1 MVAQARLKD
10 RYEIKETLGHGG
22 MGVVYRAFDSFIRR
36 EVALKTIRDTPDPAA
51 LETFKK
57 EWGVLA
63 SLAHPNIIELFDLG
77 DFEENGTSKPYFVMP
92 LLPGATLESLIRT
105 SSHRLTVERVVEI
118 VSQICRGLQA
128 AHERG
133 LVHRD
138 LKPSNIFVMD
148 DDSVKIIDFGVAHIL
163 DARTTMN
170 LKGTLAYMAPEQIE
184 MKALSPLTDIFALG
198 VVAYETLCLRRP
210 FQGRNQSEM
219 VEAILTQI
227 PPGVSDFNP
236 SVNQSIS
243 RVIHKAL
250 AKQPF
255 HRFASAKEFSDTL
268 QRASRNEPI
277 EFFDPTRFQPR
288 VQKAQ
293 KAFEQ
298 GDFQFASEILDEL
311 NAEGYIDPAIT
322 TLHRQIHFASRQ
334 KTVQQLLYSAR
345 TRIEENENPLALQKI
360 QEVLQLDSNN
370 AEALSLKEKLESRRM
385 EEKVEDW
392 FRLARQHIENCDFTH
407 AKEALQNL
415 LQVKPNESQALQLL
429 TEVSRREQE
438 YQKSRQKKQELY
450 ENAMQFWEGGEVTAA
465 LTKLKLLLE
474 LDQRN
479 PDRGSSE
486 SGARYQN
493 LYKQVRSE
501 HDAID
506 NAFGEARR
514 LLTERNFSAALA
526 ICDTYLTKYPSHALF
541 QSLKYD
547 IAEQQRQ
554 ELSGQ
559 IAEIHRR
566 VEAEPDLD
574 KRVNILKEAAE
585 RLPEEA
591 NFGPALRLMRDK
603 RDLVNSIVAKARQ
616 HEEQG
621 QFNEALG
628 QWEILK
634 TIYVNYPGLDYEID
648 RVIRRRDQQA
658 RAASK
663 ARWVEQIDLCLET
676 ADFLQG
682 REFLQQALEEFPQ
695 DSELVELERFITQK
709 FERSQEAQALLS
721 QGQELCG
728 QKDFEKG
735 IEVLSRAQQT
745 DDRNPAIRLT
755 LVNNLIEYSRILLD
769 KNWQQAE
776 SFLKRAWELE
786 PSNSQGLSLRT
797 LIADRKR
804 EEFVDQ
810 CVSQARQLQAAG
822 ELNSATTVLEQ
833 GLSRYPNEFR
843 LSQLLNT
850 LKKGLEE
857 ERRRSFDELQQIQR
871 NSENTTDVTTLQQNL
886 ERAQKL
892 ANLYPD
898 DAQFHTITLNIQK
911 RQEMSTPSSKRAF
924 EMAVS
929 AAPPVLDAKETTPAK
944 IKPIPTSG
952 SATRL
957 DGSGGEGGGA
967 IDEPLSESQLSQ
979 PDSKENEKEV
989 AVDNFP
995 PPHSTLLP
1003 TGIADS
1009 RLEKRSFPEPSKT
1022 KKKVVYLL
1030 LMLAASAIVIFIA
1043 VFWGKKGGQD
1053 KVVAPQ
1059 NSSLTRLE
1067 VRTTPP
1073 GARILVNG
1081 QYRGLSNL
1089 TLDLSEGV
1097 HHLRAEMQ
1105 GYNPEFLSLDLK
1117 SGESPAPIEI
1127 SLAPMNASIESPAP
1141 LEPLPPTEIVQATAP
1156 ATRKNPAKTKSQP
1169 VLPDSKA
1176 KTVASVASEIP
1187 LQSIHG
1193 VLRVKRSPQNALV
1206 TMQSGMDKEPRV
1218 VSEDSLDVIEGEY
1231 TLVASAPGYTRLSV
1245 PVKIESGKT
1254 NDVEMKL
1261 QPIPDYEKDW
1271 KTAWTPPGGWVPD
1284 GEWLVRTG
1292 GSFVMSTVPPK
1303 PGTFTFTVWRKSK
1316 TAQWFVNYR
1325 DERNYDLF
1333 ELDKKN
1339 LIRTQIRDGKKS
1351 RPVKIAH
1358 QLDKQTQFQ
1367 VQITVTKEN
1376 VTHRVFDGQNWKV
1389 LDEYKWGLP
1398 EDSLGKFGFFVPGR
1412 DQIGLSSFSFKSM

>member
-1 MVAQARLKD
+1 MAEPRLKN
-10 RYEIKETLGHGG
+10 RYEIKETLGQGG
-22 MGVVYRAFDSFIRR
+22 MGVVYRAFDSVIQR
-36 EVALKTIRDTPDPAA
+36 EVALKTIRDTPDPMA
-51 LETFKK
+51 LETFYK
-57 EWGVLA
+57 ECGVLA
-63 SLAHPNIIELFDLG
+63 SLAHPNIIEIFDRG
-77 DFEENGTSKPYFVMP
+77 EFEENGTNKPYFVMP

-105 SSHRLTVERVVEI
+105 SSPRLTVERVVEI
-118 VSQICRGLQA
+118 ISQICRGLQA
-128 AHERG
+128 AHESG

-210 FQGRNQSEM
+210 FQGRNQSEI
-219 VEAILTQI
+219 VEAILNQI

-268 QRASRNEPI
+268 QKASRNEPI
-277 EFFDPTRFQPR
+277 DFFDPTRFQPR
-288 VQKAQ
+288 VEKAQ
-293 KAFEQ
+293 KAFGQ

-322 TLHRQIHFASRQ
+322 TLHRQIQSASRQ

-345 TRIEENENPLALQKI
+345 TRVEENEYPLALQKI
-360 QEVLQLDSNN
+360 QEILQLDPTNT
-370 AEALSLKEKLESRRM
+370 EALSLKEKLESRRM
-385 EEKVEDW
+385 EEKVDDW

-407 AKEALQNL
+407 AREALQNL

-429 TEVSRREQE
+429 TEVGRREQE

-450 ENAMQFWEGGEVTAA
+450 QNARQFWEGGEVTAA
-465 LTKLKLLLE
+465 LTKLKQLLE
-474 LDQRN
+474 LDQRS

-486 SGARYQN
+486 SGAQYQN
-493 LYKQVRSE
+493 LYKQVHSE
-501 HDAID
+501 HDAIN

-526 ICDTYLTKYPSHALF
+526 ICDTYLTKYPTHALF

-547 IAEQQRQ
+547 IAEQERQ

-574 KRVNILKEAAE
+574 RRVNILKEAAE
-585 RLPEEA
+585 RFPEEA
-591 NFGPALRLMRDK
+591 NFAPALRLMRDK
-603 RDLVNSIVAKARQ
+603 RDLVNSIVAKARL

-634 TIYVNYPGLDYEID
+634 TIYSTYPGLDYEIE
-648 RVIRRRDQQA
+648 RVIRRREQQT

-663 ARWVEQIDLCLET
+663 ARWVEQIDLCIET
-676 ADFLQG
+676 ADYLQG
-682 REFLQQALEEFPQ
+682 REFLQQALDEFPQ

-709 FERSQEAQALLS
+709 LERSQEAQALLS
-721 QGQELCG
+721 QGQELCA
-728 QKDFEKG
+728 QKHFEKG
-735 IEVLSRAQQT
+735 IEILSCAQQM
-745 DDRNPAIRLT
+745 DDRNPAIRLSFVKN
-755 LVNNLIEYSRILLD
+755 LVEHARTLLD
-769 KNWQQAE
+769 TNWQEAE
-776 SFLKRAWELE
+776 SLLKRALELE
-786 PSNSQGLSLRT
+786 PSHSQALSLRT

-804 EEFVDQ
+804 EEYVDQ

-822 ELNSATTVLEQ
+822 ELNSATTLLEQ

-843 LSQLLNT
+843 LSQLVNT

-871 NSENTTDVTTLQQNL
+871 NSETTNDVTTLQQNL
-886 ERAQKL
+886 ERAQKI

-898 DAQFHTITLNIQK
+898 DPQFHTITLNIQK
-911 RQEMSTPSSKRAF
+911 RQEMITPVSKKAF

-929 AAPPVLDAKETTPAK
+929 VTPAGLHLQETIPTK
-944 IKPIPTSG
+944 ITPIPTSA
-952 SATRL
+952 SEARL
-957 DGSGGEGGGA
+957 DVTVGEAGGA
-967 IDEPLSESQLSQ
+967 LDQTLSQ
-979 PDSKENEKEV
+979 ALLSPPESKEKNQKEV
-989 AVDNFP
+989 VIENIS
-995 PPHSTLLP
+995 PPHETLLP
-1003 TGIADS
+1003 AGIAEV
-1009 RLEKRSFPEPSKT
+1009 RLEKRSWPEPAKA
-1022 KKKVVYLL
+1022 KKIAISLL
-1030 LMLAASAIVIFIA
+1030 LIIAASAAVIFIA

-1053 KVVAPQ
+1053 KVVVPQ
-1059 NSSLTRLE
+1059 NATLTRLE
-1067 VRTTPP
+1067 VKTTPP

-1089 TLDLSEGV
+1089 ELDLSEGV
-1097 HHLRAEMQ
+1097 YHLRAEMQ
-1105 GYNPEFLSLDLK
+1105 GYSPEFLSVDLK
-1117 SGESPAPIEI
+1117 SGTSPAPIELTL
-1127 SLAPMNASIESPAP
+1127 SPLNASNESTSQV
-1141 LEPLPPTEIVQATAP
+1141 EPVAPTEIVPAAVS
-1156 ATRKNPAKTKSQP
+1156 ATRKNPARIKSQS
-1169 VLPDSKA
+1169 LAPDTKV
-1176 KTVASVASEIP
+1176 KTVASEIP
-1187 LQSIHG
+1187 LQSVRGI
-1193 VLRVKRSPQNALV
+1193 LRVKRSPSNALV
-1206 TMQSGMDKEPRV
+1206 TMQSRTDIEPRAV
-1218 VSEDSLDVIEGEY
+1218 TEDSLDILEGEY
-1231 TLVASAPGYTRLSV
+1231 TLVASAPGYTRVSV
-1245 PVKIESGKT
+1245 PVKVESGKS
-1254 NDVEMKL
+1254 NDVELKL
-1261 QPIPDYEKDW
+1261 QPLPDYEKDW
-1271 KTAWTPPGGWVPD
+1271 KTAWTPSGGWVPE
-1284 GEWLVRTG
+1284 GEWIVRTG
-1292 GSFVMSTVPPK
+1292 GNFVLSTVPPK

-1316 TAQWFVNYR
+1316 SAQWFVNYR
-1325 DERNYDLF
+1325 DEKNYDLF

-1339 LIRTQIRDGKKS
+1339 LTRTQIRDGKRS
-1351 RPVKIAH
+1351 RPVKLAH

-1367 VQITVTKEN
+1367 IQLTLTKEN
-1376 VTHRVFDGQNWKV
+1376 VTLRVSDGQAWRV
-1389 LDEYKWGLP
+1389 LDEYKWGQP
-1398 EDSLGKFGFFVPGR
+1398 EDTLGKFGFFVPGR
-1412 DQIGLSSFSFKSM
+1412 DQIGLSSFSFKSI

>member
-1 MVAQARLKD
+1 MVAQARLKN
-10 RYEIKETLGHGG
+10 RYEIKETLGQGG
-22 MGVVYRAFDSFIRR
+22 MGVVYRAYDSHIGR

-51 LETFKK
+51 LETFRK
-57 EWGVLA
+57 ECGVLA

-77 DFEENGTSKPYFVMP
+77 EFEENGTSKPYFVMP
-92 LLPGATLESLIRT
+92 LLPGVTLESLIRT

-118 VSQICRGLQA
+118 ISQICRGLQA
-128 AHERG
+128 AHEKG

-184 MKALSPLTDIFALG
+184 MKSLSPLTDIFALG

-210 FQGRNQSEM
+210 FQGQNQSEI

-268 QRASRNEPI
+268 QKALRNEPI
-277 EFFDPTRFQPR
+277 EFFDETRFQPR

-293 KAFEQ
+293 KAFGQ

-311 NAEGYIDPAIT
+311 NAEGYIDPSIT
-322 TLHRQIHFASRQ
+322 TLHRQIQSASRQ
-334 KTVQQLLYSAR
+334 KTVQQLLQSAR
-345 TRIEENENPLALQKI
+345 TRVEENEYPLALQKI
-360 QEVLQLDSNN
+360 QEILQLDPNN
-370 AEALSLKEKLESRRM
+370 TEALSLKERLESRRM
-385 EEKVEDW
+385 EEKVDDW

-450 ENAMQFWEGGEVTAA
+450 GNALQFWEGGEVTAA
-465 LTKLKLLLE
+465 LTKLKQLLE
-474 LDQRN
+474 MDQRS

-514 LLTERNFSAALA
+514 LLTERNYSAARV
-526 ICDTYLTKYPSHALF
+526 ICDTYLSKYPTHALF

-547 IAEQQRQ
+547 IAEQERQ

-566 VEAEPDLD
+566 VEAEPDMD

-585 RLPEEA
+585 RFPEEA

-603 RDLVNSIVAKARQ
+603 RDLVNSIVTKARL

-634 TIYVNYPGLDYEID
+634 TIYSLYPGLDYEIE
-648 RVIRRRDQQA
+648 RVIRRREQQT

-663 ARWVEQIDLCLET
+663 ARWVEQIDLCIET
-676 ADFLQG
+676 ADYLQG
-682 REFLQQALEEFPQ
+682 REFLQQAQEEFPQ

-709 FERSQEAQALLS
+709 CERAQEAQALLS
-721 QGQELCG
+721 QGQEMCA
-728 QKDFEKG
+728 QRNFEKG
-735 IEVLSRAQQT
+735 MEVLSRAQQM

-755 LVNNLIEYSRILLD
+755 LVNNLVEQARTLLVT
-769 KNWQQAE
+769 NWQQAE
-776 SFLKRAWELE
+776 PLLKRALELE
-786 PSNSQGLSLRT
+786 PSNSQALSLRT
-797 LIADRKR
+797 LIADRKQ

-810 CVSQARQLQAAG
+810 CVAQARQLQAAG
-822 ELNSATTVLEQ
+822 ELNSATTLLEQ

-843 LSQLLNT
+843 LSQLVNT

-871 NSENTTDVTTLQQNL
+871 NSETTVEATTLQQNL
-886 ERAQKL
+886 ERAQKI
-892 ANLYPD
+892 ANLYPND
-898 DAQFHTITLNIQK
+898 PEFHTVTLNIQR
-911 RQEMSTPSSKRAF
+911 RQETITFSSRKAF
-924 EMAVS
+924 EMSVS
-929 AAPPVLDAKETTPAK
+929 AAPPALHLTDTIASEAMPSSTPG
-944 IKPIPTSG
+944 PSN
-952 SATRL
+952 RL
-957 DGSGGEGGGA
+957 GVTVVEPGGA
-967 IDEPLSESQLSQ
+967 VEATPSAPLLPQQDWEENVQ
-979 PDSKENEKEV
+979 KEDV
-989 AVDNFP
+989 VDDASRSN
-995 PPHSTLLP
+995 STLMP
-1003 TGIADS
+1003 TGFAEG
-1009 RLEKRSFPEPSKT
+1009 RLEKLERLEPSTAKR
-1022 KKKVVYLL
+1022 KSLSLL
-1030 LMLAASAIVIFIA
+1030 LILAACAVVILSA
-1043 VFWGKKGGQD
+1043 VFWAKKGRPE
-1053 KVVAPQ
+1053 KVVPPPVSA
-1059 NSSLTRLE
+1059 LTKLE
-1067 VRTTPP
+1067 VRTTPQ

-1089 TLDLSEGV
+1089 ELELPEGV
-1097 HHLRAEMQ
+1097 HHFRAEMQ
-1105 GYNPEFLSLDLK
+1105 GYNSEFLSLDLK
-1117 SGESPAPIEI
+1117 AGTF
-1127 SLAPMNASIESPAP
+1127 PAP
-1141 LEPLPPTEIVQATAP
+1141 LEISLGPLNASKESQAQVESVPPAEPVPAAGAAVRKMPGKVKSQAP
-1156 ATRKNPAKTKSQP
+1156 APDARVKS
-1169 VLPDSKA
+1169 S
-1176 KTVASVASEIP
+1176 ASEIP
-1187 LQSIHG
+1187 LQPVRG
-1193 VLRVKRSPQNALV
+1193 VLRVKRFPQNTLV
-1206 TMQSGMDKEPRV
+1206 TLQSRTDMEPRAIT
-1218 VSEDSLDVIEGEY
+1218 EDSLDMLEGEY

-1254 NDVEMKL
+1254 NEVELKL
-1261 QPIPDYEKDW
+1261 QPLPDYERDW
-1271 KTAWTPPGGWVPD
+1271 KSAWTPPGGWVPE
-1284 GEWLVRTG
+1284 GEWVVRTG
-1292 GSFVMSTVPPK
+1292 GNFVMSTVPPK
-1303 PGTFTFTVWRKSK
+1303 PGIFTFTLWRKSK

-1325 DERNYDLF
+1325 DDKNYDLF

-1339 LIRTQIRDGKKS
+1339 FIHTQIRDGKKT
-1351 RPVKIAH
+1351 RPVKVAH
-1358 QLDKQTQFQ
+1358 RFDNQTRFR
-1367 VQITVTKEN
+1367 VQITVTKDDI
-1376 VTHRVFDGQNWKV
+1376 THRLFDGQAWKV
-1389 LDEYKWGLP
+1389 LDEYKFDQP
-1398 EDSLGKFGFFVPGR
+1398 EDSLGKFGFFVPSR